1 MSYKFIFPKKD
12 AWIAESSASV
22 NFGGDQIL
30 ELKKEYDSLN
40 PETFVGVTR
49 ILSYFDLTSI
59 SSSIVSGEIPAAETG
74 SKGESSVKYFL
85 KLYSTEASELP
96 TEYTL
101 IANPLSQSFEE
112 GSGFRDDVPVVSDGV
127 SWTYTDTR
135 NTSSKWLVLNEGTST
150 SGSRTVSG
158 GGNWYTGSGFEA
170 SQSFSYESP
179 DVNID
184 ITQIVNRWLKSS
196 GGLVSPTYPH
206 KIVNHGLV
214 LMFTSGSEADDSI
227 RGDLKFFSSNTH
239 TVYAPRLVA
248 KWDASEYDYS
258 IITGSAGIGEIDVTG
273 TTENHVYVKGI
284 RPSYKET
291 DTVKFRI
298 GARKRFITRTFSNNY
313 QTTNLGYIP
322 EGSGSYSIIDLST
335 NETIVP
341 FDEYTKL
348 SCDVSGSYFKQDLNT
363 FHPNRFYKI
372 IIKVKYNDNQEIV
385 YDNDEFEFKVVQ

>member
-30 ELKKEYDSLN
+30 ELKKEYESLN

-59 SSSIVSGEIPAAETG
+59 SSSIVSGEIPSAETG
-74 SKGESSVKYFL
+74 SVKYFL

-112 GSGFRDDVPVVSDGV
+112 GTGFKDDVPVVSDGV
-127 SWTYTDTR
+127 SWTYTDAR
-135 NTSSKWLVLNEGTST
+135 YTSSKWSVIPDIPDVYNPWPNST

-179 DVNID
+179 DVNMD
-184 ITQIVNRWLKSS
+184 ITQMVNRWLKS
-196 GGLVSPTYPH
+196 GDDNPTYPD
-206 KIVNHGLV
+206 KISNYGLA
-214 LMFTSGSEADDSI
+214 LRFTSGSEADETI

-239 TVYAPRLVA
+239 TVYAPRLVV
-248 KWDASEYDYS
+248 KWDESAYDYS
-258 IITGSAGIGEIDVTG
+258 VITGSAGINEIDVTG
-273 TTENHVYVKGI
+273 TIENYVYVKGI
-284 RPSYKET
+284 RPSYK
-291 DTVKFRI
+291 
-298 GARKRFITRTFSNNY
+298 
-313 QTTNLGYIP
+313 
-322 EGSGSYSIIDLST
+322 
-335 NETIVP
+335 
-341 FDEYTKL
+341 
-348 SCDVSGSYFKQDLNT
+348 
-363 FHPNRFYKI
+363 KI
-372 IIKVKYNDNQEIV
+372 YNKNI
-385 YDNDEFEFKVVQ
+385 F